1 VSLALAVAAAMFA
14 GVVVYAIFGGA
25 DFGSGFFDLTAGG
38 ARRGAQL
45 RTLIDHSIGPVW
57 EANHVWLIYILV
69 TWWTGFPDTFAAAMN
84 TLFVPMMLALVGI
97 VLRGASFAFR
107 KYSATLAQARLFGI
121 IFAGSSLITPFF
133 LGCVAGAVASGR
145 VPADGQGDLMSSWLN
160 PTSVLGGL
168 IAVGTCAF
176 LAGSFLVADA
186 ERAGHTGLAES
197 LRTRTV
203 LVGLVTGA
211 VVFIA
216 LVPLSRDA
224 PVLYEGLTG
233 RALPVVVLSA
243 AAGLGALVLVWRRN
257 YARARFFAVTA
268 VATVVVGWAL
278 GQYPWFL
285 VNEVTISQAA
295 GARTTLQAL
304 LVVVALAVVLVLP
317 PLAYLF
323 HLTQSEK
330 WSSLLRARRAAQF
343 QMGAPRAQAG
353 HCPHGL
359 SRTWMGD
366 QPGGVHHGQIPTEG
380 LVLCGGAE
388 GPDEGGRQQPGQ
400 GSRTCSRGRW
410 GHARVVLLRVRQRRR
425 LCHR

>member
-233 RALPVVVLSA
+233 RALPAVVLSA
-243 AAGLGALVLVWRRN
+243 AAGLGALVLVWRRH

-268 VATVVVGWAL
+268 VATVVAGWAL

-330 WSSLLRARRAAQF
+330 WSRA
-343 QMGAPRAQAG
+343 
-353 HCPHGL
+353 
-359 SRTWMGD
+359 
-366 QPGGVHHGQIPTEG
+366 
-380 LVLCGGAE
+380 
-388 GPDEGGRQQPGQ
+388 
-400 GSRTCSRGRW
+400 
-410 GHARVVLLRVRQRRR
+410 
-425 LCHR
+425 